1 MKDTVLDVLII
12 GSGFSGIGTAINL
25 KNKGITNFKIV
36 DKGKDFGGTWRDN
49 KYPGAACDVPSHLYS
64 FSFEPNP
71 NWSRMF
77 ATSDE
82 IEAYMLGVV
91 SKHSLREKA
100 KFGVT
105 VEGMKFNETAGVWN
119 VSCKG
124 GSTITARVVVSAMGA
139 LSNPSIPKI
148 EGSESFKGEILHTA
162 RWRKDVN
169 LKGKKIAVVGG
180 GASAIQLVPA
190 IAPDVKELT
199 VFQRTPSWIIPKPD
213 YDIAEW
219 EKTIYRALP
228 FVQSMRRNT
237 IYAITEMFGAGIV
250 FNTPMTTALERLA
263 RFNIE
268 RTIKDPALR
277 AKVTPDYRF
286 GCKRMLISNDWYPAL
301 VRDNVELVAAPVTKI
316 NPHGVESNGQ
326 AFDADVL
333 IYATGFE
340 VPKAGVP
347 FPVTGARGH
356 NLNNDWAKGA
366 ESYLGINVHG
376 FPNLFFCMGP
386 NTGPGHTSVLVY
398 TEPQYRYIASAVSRI
413 LTEGLSS
420 LEVKAEKQ
428 AEFTHFIDERMKVTN
443 WTAGCKSWY
452 LTEGGRNTTLYPGF
466 AGEYVIKA
474 STFRLDDFD
483 VVKKSDIAA
492 KAVA

>member
-1 MKDTVLDVLII
+1 MKATELDVLII

-25 KNKGITNFKIV
+25 QKQGVTNFKIV

-49 KYPGAACDVPSHLYS
+49 FYPGAACDVPSHLYS
-64 FSFEPNP
+64 FSFEQNP

-82 IEAYMLGVV
+82 IQTYLLGVV
-91 SKHSLREKA
+91 EKYHLREKA
-100 KFGVT
+100 EF
-105 VEGMKFNETAGVWN
+105 
-119 VSCKG
+119 
-124 GSTITARVVVSAMGA
+124 GSTVTGLKFDEGTGTWTATTKEGKTIVARVVVSAMGA

-148 EGSESFKGEILHTA
+148 EGSDSFKGEILHTA
-162 RWRKDVN
+162 RWRRDVN
-169 LKGKKIAVVGG
+169 LKGKKVAVVGG

-190 IAPDVKELT
+190 IAPDVKQLK

-213 YDIAEW
+213 YEISEM
-219 EKTIYRALP
+219 EKTIYRTLP
-228 FVQSMRRNT
+228 FVRTMRRNT

-250 FNTPMTTALERLA
+250 FNTPVTTALERLA
-263 RFNIE
+263 RWNIE

-301 VRDNVELVAAPVTKI
+301 VRDNVDLVAAPVTKI
-316 NPHGVESNGQ
+316 HPTGVESNGEK
-326 AFDADVL
+326 FDADVL

-347 FPVTGARGH
+347 YPVDGLRGH
-356 NLNNDWAKGA
+356 NLNNDWAGGA
-366 ESYLGINVHG
+366 ESYLGMSVHG

-398 TEPQYRYIASAVSRI
+398 TEPQYRYIAAAVSRM
-413 LTEGLSS
+413 LTEGIQSI
-420 LEVKAEKQ
+420 EVKAEKQ
-428 AEFTHFIDERMKVTN
+428 AEFTHFIDERMKITN
-443 WTAGCKSWY
+443 WTSGCKSWY
-452 LTEGGRNTTLYPGF
+452 LTDSGRNTTLYPGF
-466 AGEYVIKA
+466 AGEYVLKA
-474 STFRLDDFD
+474 SIFHLDDFNI
-483 VVKKSDIAA
+483 VRKTAA
-492 KAVA
+492 REKRVA

>member
-1 MKDTVLDVLII
+1 MKATELDVLII

-25 KNKGITNFKIV
+25 QKQGVTNFKIV

-49 KYPGAACDVPSHLYS
+49 FYPGAACDVPSHLYS
-64 FSFEPNP
+64 FSFEQNP

-82 IEAYMLGVV
+82 IQTYLLGVV
-91 SKHSLREKA
+91 EKYHLREKA
-100 KFGVT
+100 EF
-105 VEGMKFNETAGVWN
+105 
-119 VSCKG
+119 
-124 GSTITARVVVSAMGA
+124 GSTVTGLKFDEGTGTWTATTKEGKTIVARVVVSAMGA

-148 EGSESFKGEILHTA
+148 EGSDSFKGEILHTA
-162 RWRKDVN
+162 RWRRDVN
-169 LKGKKIAVVGG
+169 LKGKKVAVVGG

-190 IAPDVKELT
+190 IAPDVKQLT

-213 YDIAEW
+213 YEISEM
-219 EKTIYRALP
+219 EKTIYRTLP
-228 FVQSMRRNT
+228 FVRTMRRNT

-250 FNTPMTTALERLA
+250 FNTPVTTALERLA
-263 RFNIE
+263 RWNIE

-301 VRDNVELVAAPVTKI
+301 VRDNVDLVAAPVTKI
-316 NPHGVESNGQ
+316 HPTGVESNGEK
-326 AFDADVL
+326 FDADVL

-347 FPVTGARGH
+347 YPVDGLRGH
-356 NLNNDWAKGA
+356 NLNNDWAGGA
-366 ESYLGINVHG
+366 ESYLGMSVHG

-398 TEPQYRYIASAVSRI
+398 TEPQYRYIAAAVSRM
-413 LTEGLSS
+413 LTEGIQSI
-420 LEVKAEKQ
+420 EVKAEKQ
-428 AEFTHFIDERMKVTN
+428 AEFTHFIDERMKITN
-443 WTAGCKSWY
+443 WTSGCKSWY
-452 LTEGGRNTTLYPGF
+452 LTDSGRNTTLYPGF
-466 AGEYVIKA
+466 AGEYVLKA
-474 STFRLDDFD
+474 SIFHLDDFNI
-483 VVKKSDIAA
+483 VRKTAA
-492 KAVA
+492 REKRVA

>member
-1 MKDTVLDVLII
+1 MKATELDVLII

-25 KNKGITNFKIV
+25 QKQGVTNFKIV

-49 KYPGAACDVPSHLYS
+49 FYPGAACDVPSHLYS
-64 FSFEPNP
+64 FSFEQNP

-82 IEAYMLGVV
+82 IQTYLLGVV
-91 SKHSLREKA
+91 EKYHLREKA
-100 KFGVT
+100 EFGTTVTGLKFD
-105 VEGMKFNETAGVWN
+105 EGTGTWTATTKEG
-119 VSCKG
+119 K
-124 GSTITARVVVSAMGA
+124 TIVARVVVSAMGA

-148 EGSESFKGEILHTA
+148 EGSDSFKGEILHTA
-162 RWRKDVN
+162 RWRRDVN
-169 LKGKKIAVVGG
+169 LKGKKVAVVGG

-190 IAPDVKELT
+190 IAPDAKQLT

-213 YDIAEW
+213 YEISEM
-219 EKTIYRALP
+219 EKTIYRTLP
-228 FVQSMRRNT
+228 FVQTMRRNT

-250 FNTPMTTALERLA
+250 FNTPVTTALERLA
-263 RFNIE
+263 RWNIE

-316 NPHGVESNGQ
+316 HPTGVESNGEK
-326 AFDADVL
+326 FDADVL

-347 FPVTGARGH
+347 YPVDGLRGH
-356 NLNNDWAKGA
+356 NLNNDWAGGA
-366 ESYLGINVHG
+366 ESYLGMSVHG

-398 TEPQYRYIASAVSRI
+398 TEPQYRYIAAAVSRM
-413 LTEGLSS
+413 LTEGIQS

-428 AEFTHFIDERMKVTN
+428 AEFTHFIDERMKITN
-443 WTAGCKSWY
+443 WTSGCKSWY
-452 LTEGGRNTTLYPGF
+452 LTDSGRNTTLYPGF
-466 AGEYVIKA
+466 AGEYVLKA
-474 STFRLDDFD
+474 SIFHLDDFNI
-483 VVKKSDIAA
+483 VRKTAA
-492 KAVA
+492 REKRVA

>member
-1 MKDTVLDVLII
+1 MKEKQLDVLII
-12 GSGFSGIGTAINL
+12 GSGFSGIGSAINL
-25 KNKGITNFKIV
+25 KNKGVTNFLIV

-49 KYPGAACDVPSHLYS
+49 FYPGAACDVPSHLYS

-82 IEAYMLGVV
+82 IQSYILWVV
-91 SKHSLREKA
+91 DKHNLREKA
-100 KFGVT
+100 QFGVT
-105 VEGMKFNETAGVWN
+105 VTGMKFNEAQGVWT
-119 VSCKG
+119 VMTKEG
-124 GSTITARVVVSAMGA
+124 QTLTARVVVSAMGA

-148 EGSESFKGEILHTA
+148 EGSDSFKGEILHTA
-162 RWRKDVN
+162 RWRRDVN
-169 LKGKKIAVVGG
+169 LKGKKVAVVGG

-213 YDIAEW
+213 YEIGDF
-219 EKTIYRALP
+219 EKSIYRALP
-228 FVQSMRRNT
+228 FVQAIRRNT

-263 RFNIE
+263 RWNIE

-301 VRDNVELVAAPVTKI
+301 TRDNVELVASPVTKI
-316 NPHGVESNGQ
+316 NPNGVESNGQ
-326 AFDADVL
+326 KFDADVL

-347 FPVTGARGH
+347 YPVDGARGH
-356 NLNNDWAKGA
+356 NLNNDWSKGA
-366 ESYLGINVHG
+366 ESYLGMSVHG

-398 TEPQYRYIASAVSRI
+398 TEPQYRYIASAVSRM
-413 LTEGLSS
+413 LTEGIQSI
-420 LEVKAEKQ
+420 EVKAEKQ
-428 AEFTHFIDERMKVTN
+428 QEFTDFIDERMKITN

-452 LTEGGRNTTLYPGF
+452 LTDSGRNTTLYPGF

-474 STFRLDDFD
+474 STFRLEDFN
-483 VVKKSDIAA
+483 VVKKSDLSSRE
-492 KAVA
+492 VA